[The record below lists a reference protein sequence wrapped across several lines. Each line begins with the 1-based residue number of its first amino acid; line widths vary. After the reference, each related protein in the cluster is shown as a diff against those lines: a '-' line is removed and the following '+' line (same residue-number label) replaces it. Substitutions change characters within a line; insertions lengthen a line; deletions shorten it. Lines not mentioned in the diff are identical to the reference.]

1 MAVLEVVL
9 AQHTLLVE
17 AAFFQD
23 TGRRRVVR
31 EDVSGYL
38 HQPELLEGVLA
49 HPLSNGSH
57 DAPAPKRLRQ
67 PVTNLGTVRLSDL

>member
-31 EDVSGYL
+31 KDMSGDL
-38 HQPELLEGVLA
+38 HQPD
-49 HPLSNGSH
+49 S
-57 DAPAPKRLRQ
+57 
-67 PVTNLGTVRLSDL
+67 